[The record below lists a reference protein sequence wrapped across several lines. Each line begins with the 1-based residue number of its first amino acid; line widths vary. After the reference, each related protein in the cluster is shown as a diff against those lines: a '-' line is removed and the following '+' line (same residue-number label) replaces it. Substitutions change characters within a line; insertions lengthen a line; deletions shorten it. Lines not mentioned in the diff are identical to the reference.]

1 MIDNGLERPVSFDNQ
16 HHCFGCG
23 DLNEHGL
30 HLRFTP
36 DPNGNGVSALFC
48 PASRVEGYTGVVH
61 GGIISTVLDE
71 VMAWSLYRHDIWA
84 VTGTLTTRY
93 RQPIRI
99 GEETRATGFLVK
111 DRRRA
116 VEMRG
121 EILRVADGMVLA
133 DATATFIRVPEG
145 QVRAWQERYG
155 RRSTR
160 SPLATPG
167 DDGDLSRE
175 RGA

>member
-1 MIDNGLERPVSFDNQ
+1 MTDSQPGRPVALVNP

-23 DLNEHGL
+23 VLNEHGL
-30 HLRFTP
+30 HLRFLP
-36 DPNGNGVSALFC
+36 DPTGNGVSALFC
-48 PASRVEGYTGVVH
+48 PASRVEGYSGVVH

-99 GEETRATGFLVK
+99 GEKTRATGYLVR

-116 VEMRG
+116 IEMRS
-121 EILRVADGMVLA
+121 ELRRVADGVVLA
-133 DATATFIRVPEG
+133 DATATFIRVTED
-145 QVRAWQERYG
+145 QARAWRDRYQE
-155 RRSTR
+155 
-160 SPLATPG
+160 PAT
-167 DDGDLSRE
+167 
-175 RGA
+175 

>member
-1 MIDNGLERPVSFDNQ
+1 MIDHGSERPVALANQ
-16 HHCFGCG
+16 HHCFDCG

-36 DPNGNGVSALFC
+36 DPHGNGVSALFC

-99 GEETRATGFLVK
+99 GEETRATGYLLK

-121 EILRVADGMVLA
+121 EIQRVADGMVLA
-133 DATATFIRVPEG
+133 DATATFIRVPEA
-145 QVRAWQERYG
+145 QARAWQERYLQG
-155 RRSTR
+155 
-160 SPLATPG
+160 LGIALPG
-167 DDGDLSRE
+167 DDGDV
-175 RGA
+175 RGRGEVEA

>member
-1 MIDNGLERPVSFDNQ
+1 MTDDIVDQPVALANQ

-36 DPNGNGVSALFC
+36 DPKGNGVSAMFL

-93 RQPIRI
+93 RKPIRI
-99 GEETRATGFLVK
+99 GEETRATGFLVQ

-116 VEMRG
+116 VEMRA
-121 EILRVADGMVLA
+121 EIRRVADGTVLA
-133 DATATFIRVPEG
+133 DATATFIRVAED
-145 QVRAWQERYG
+145 QARAWQERYLQ
-155 RRSTR
+155 RVT
-160 SPLATPG
+160 
-167 DDGDLSRE
+167 
-175 RGA
+175 